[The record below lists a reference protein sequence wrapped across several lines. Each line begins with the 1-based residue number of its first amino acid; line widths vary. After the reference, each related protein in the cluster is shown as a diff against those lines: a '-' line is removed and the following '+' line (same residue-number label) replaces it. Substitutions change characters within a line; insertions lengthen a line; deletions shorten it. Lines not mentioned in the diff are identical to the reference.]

1 MELLERLTAKTPK
14 FWKRVQYIGASLA
27 SIGLGILAVP
37 ATSGIA
43 LPFLIAQIANYA
55 VIIGL
60 TAGGVSQLA
69 VSPEK
74 AKELQQK

>member
-1 MELLERLTAKTPK
+1 MELFERLKAKTPK
-14 FWKRVQYIGASLA
+14 FWKKVQYIGASLA
-27 SIGLGILAVP
+27 TIGFGILAVP

-43 LPFLIAQIANYA
+43 LPFLVAQIANYA